1 MPAKSST
8 LKIAQKLVELCR
20 AGQNLKAVQTLL
32 SPNAV
37 SIEPCAGP
45 TMPAKTKGRAAI
57 KKKTEWWFA
66 NHTIHSAEANG
77 PWPHGDRFIVHFKFE
92 VTPKTGPM
100 AGQRFTMEEGALY
113 TVKNNKIVKEEF
125 FYHMGE

>member
-1 MPAKSST
+1 MPST
-8 LKIAQKLVELCR
+8 LKIAQKLVDLCR
-20 AGQNLKAVQTLL
+20 KGENLKAISTLL

-45 TMPAKTKGRAAI
+45 TGARKIKGRAAI
-57 KKKTEWWFA
+57 KKKSEWWIA
-66 NHTIHSAEANG
+66 NHTVHSAEAFG
-77 PWPHGDRFIVHFKFE
+77 PWPHDDRFIVHFKYD
-92 VTPKTGPM
+92 VTAKTGPM

-113 TVKNNKIVKEEF
+113 TIKNGKIVKEEF

>member
-32 SPNAV
+32 SPSAV
-37 SIEPCAGP
+37 SIEPCSGP

-57 KKKTEWWFA
+57 KKKSEWWLD
-66 NHTIHSAEANG
+66 NHTIHSAEVNG
-77 PWPHGDRFIVHFKFE
+77 PWPHDDRFIVHFKYD
-92 VTPKTGPM
+92 VTPKSGPL
-100 AGQRFTMEEGALY
+100 AGQRFTMEEAALY
-113 TVKNNKIVKEEF
+113 TVFNGKIVKEEF
-125 FYHMGE
+125 FYHLGD